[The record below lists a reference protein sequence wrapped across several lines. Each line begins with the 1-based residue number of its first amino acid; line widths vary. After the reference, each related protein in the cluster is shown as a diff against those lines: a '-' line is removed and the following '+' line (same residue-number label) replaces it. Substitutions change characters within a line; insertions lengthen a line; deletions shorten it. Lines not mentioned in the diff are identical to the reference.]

1 MVGVPFERRG
11 GQGRV
16 GKRKWPAWASGG
28 REGSRPLIPLD
39 TRAHLVIIVLV
50 LACAGLKTVD
60 RDTGAQ
66 VGSQRDPNETC
77 RHFDPLLPVL
87 SQRGL
92 EASFRVPVPSG
103 SVERVERGDQ
113 SGQAMTMAAGRIGRL
128 VGGCVPI
135 ISRVLKRGK
144 KVEKSQPFEWPGKMK
159 GPGGGRGGRQ
169 HNPQPGLA
177 TKTRQLIFVQVARP
191 G

>member
-1 MVGVPFERRG
+1 MVGVPFERRD

-16 GKRKWPAWASGG
+16 GKRKWLAWASGG

-135 ISRVLKRGK
+135 ISRVLKRERKSKRVSLSSGL
-144 KVEKSQPFEWPGKMK
+144 EK
-159 GPGGGRGGRQ
+159 
-169 HNPQPGLA
+169 
-177 TKTRQLIFVQVARP
+177 
-191 G
+191 

>member
-1 MVGVPFERRG
+1 MASLGLG
-11 GQGRV
+11 GEG
-16 GKRKWPAWASGG
+16 
-28 REGSRPLIPLD
+28 GSRPLIPLD

-113 SGQAMTMAAGRIGRL
+113 SGRAMTMAAGRIGRL

-177 TKTRQLIFVQVARP
+177 TKTRQLIFVQVVVTHRDELRRQGNDLALLT
-191 G
+191 